1 MNLGFLFF
9 PHINLVLYVKEK
21 VRFKICLKYGYI
33 LKKVWYIK
41 LNFMVCMF
49 YKWSRKIYNCLIWN
63 LLVRYKL
70 QKNISD
76 KWSTELKN
84 IFMLQCMLRWFQA
97 GPSFTTGHSRVTVL
111 APAFIMRTILGHW
124 VSDMVSLGPT
134 VIFISVDM
142 EYNDRQFVK
151 FIKFGIFRRN

>member
-41 LNFMVCMF
+41 MNFMVGMF
-49 YKWSRKIYNCLIWN
+49 YKWSKKIYNCLIWN

-70 QKNISD
+70 QKTISD

-84 IFMLQCMLRWFQA
+84 IFMLQCMLRWFQT
-97 GPSFTTGHSRVTVL
+97 GPSFTTGRRRVTVL

-134 VIFISVDM
+134 VISVDM

-151 FIKFGIFRRN
+151 FIKFGIFHRN